1 MFELFYTRKEYN
13 IMNQLYVNKKI
24 KKKKTL
30 LEWSLCIS
38 KSSKYVTFMGFQ
50 WELSYVYKQ

>member
-24 KKKKTL
+24 KKKKNNPTWM
-30 LEWSLCIS
+30 ESL
-38 KSSKYVTFMGFQ
+38 YQ
-50 WELSYVYKQ
+50 

>member
-24 KKKKTL
+24 KKKKQPYLNGVSVSVNL
-30 LEWSLCIS
+30 LNMSPLWAFSGS
-38 KSSKYVTFMGFQ
+38 
-50 WELSYVYKQ
+50 